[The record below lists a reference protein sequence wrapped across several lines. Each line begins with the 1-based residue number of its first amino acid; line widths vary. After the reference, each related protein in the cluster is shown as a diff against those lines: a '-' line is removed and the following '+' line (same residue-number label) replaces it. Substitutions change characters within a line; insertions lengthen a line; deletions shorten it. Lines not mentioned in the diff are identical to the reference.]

1 MSFYKQAKTDKW
13 CILSETRNQWVL
25 KKNQRSPTNFSSKTN
40 LLLILALCSLYDF
53 MIEKKILFLCNDP
66 IIWSL
71 KSQACI
77 MKCISIKSQW
87 SVFRPVDISFL
98 LKPYFQVI
106 KPHVQDFFITF
117 NFKTDLSKINSF
129 RSETYIKIFN
139 EFSFFR
145 FENFSWKYHQ
155 NSLSHWFWIRY
166 KTETRGWSV
175 RKYFIWLL
183 PVLKSYGGYHV
194 HTINIIVASG
204 TYLFGG
210 CQKLFWRPPYNYLA
224 AAIIVIEIV
233 WLQLQDTYLVVA
245 IWKLG

>member
-1 MSFYKQAKTDKW
+1 
-13 CILSETRNQWVL
+13 
-25 KKNQRSPTNFSSKTN
+25 
-40 LLLILALCSLYDF
+40 
-53 MIEKKILFLCNDP
+53 MIFL
-66 IIWSL
+66 
-71 KSQACI
+71 
-77 MKCISIKSQW
+77 
-87 SVFRPVDISFL
+87 FL

-117 NFKTDLSKINSF
+117 NLKKIFNRPFKNWYLF

-145 FENFSWKYHQ
+145 FKNFPWKYHQ

-233 WLQLQDTYLVVA
+233 WWLQLQDTYLVVA

>member
-1 MSFYKQAKTDKW
+1 MISW
-13 CILSETRNQWVL
+13 L
-25 KKNQRSPTNFSSKTN
+25 KKF
-40 LLLILALCSLYDF
+40 
-53 MIEKKILFLCNDP
+53 LFLCKDP

-71 KSQACI
+71 KSHACI

-87 SVFRPVDISFL
+87 SVFCPIDISFL

-117 NFKTDLSKINSF
+117 NLKKIFNRPFKNWYLF

-145 FENFSWKYHQ
+145 FENFPWKYHQ

-194 HTINIIVASG
+194 HTIYIIVASG

-210 CQKLFWRPPYNYLA
+210 CQKLFWRPP
-224 AAIIVIEIV
+224 
-233 WLQLQDTYLVVA
+233 
-245 IWKLG
+245 